1 MLEVSTT
8 CIVRLLLLQFVSKA
22 WLREHFHASHAA
34 AAAAGGIIYGC
45 FLPAFQIAANDPFKL
60 LQAPTPPLSVYTT
73 YFYFAVTFTAISG
86 AINLYLMY
94 RPPLGIKPSSLTA
107 YLRDHRGRGL
117 SIFSGVLA
125 GVGDLFQFMGGQT
138 AGYAAAMM
146 VMAYPVVGVLW
157 GLFRF
162 KELRHRPEWA
172 KGWRSVPWA
181 LVLIVSQVVLY
192 VLSVGLLS
200 GSAELRSH

>member
-1 MLEVSTT
+1 MNIQLCADSSAAGSNT
-8 CIVRLLLLQFVSKA
+8 CNGDEGSGSNWWSIRLMTRLVCPPLLLL
-22 WLREHFHASHAA
+22 
-34 AAAAGGIIYGC
+34 
-45 FLPAFQIAANDPFKL
+45 L
-60 LQAPTPPLSVYTT
+60 LC
-73 YFYFAVTFTAISG
+73 
-86 AINLYLMY
+86 

-107 YLRDHRGRGL
+107 YLTDNHGRAL
-117 SIFSGVLA
+117 SIFSGILA

-162 KELRHRPEWA
+162 KELRHRP
-172 KGWRSVPWA
+172 KGTTGFRGLPWGLM
-181 LVLIVSQVVLY
+181 LVVSQVVMY

-200 GSAELRSH
+200 GSAELRGH